1 MNHAYD
7 LILRQAQLI
16 DGTVADV
23 GIRDGRFA
31 AIAPR
36 LGEADQ
42 DRDCQGKLLLGGLHD
57 HHLHLLATAAKL
69 QSADLTAQIDPTAI
83 KSILQ
88 AKAGSTPPG
97 EWLRATGYDERAA
110 GIPDRVTLDQWVS
123 DRPMRIQDRTGALW
137 LLNSAAIALIGPAPW
152 PEGVEL
158 DQKGAATGR
167 IWRGD
172 AWLRT
177 QIAHKTPSI
186 ATLSRQLAA
195 WGVTAVTDAGAQ
207 NGPEE
212 AAILA
217 HSYRDGTL
225 RQRLTIMGRE
235 DLPAG
240 KDYHLG
246 PVKLLFDE
254 RNFPDPAS
262 IATRIE
268 TARTLGR
275 AVAAHC
281 VTEAELL
288 FYLAALDLA
297 GGAGPG
303 DRIEH
308 GSMIAQSLLADIAGA
323 GLTVVANPGFIA
335 LRGDRYLSEID
346 VEDRPNLQRLASLKN
361 AGIAVLAGSDAPY
374 GPINPW
380 VTIRAAMFRQTP
392 AGALL
397 GAGEALSGLQAL
409 GLYSAA
415 NPLKIGALADCC
427 AVRMDWQSHVAETL
441 DPNPVEL
448 TLIGGRVQNTCAI
461 SHGR

>member
-23 GIRDGRFA
+23 GIRDGQFA
-31 AIAPR
+31 AIAPC
-36 LGEADQ
+36 LGKSDQ
-42 DRDCQGKLLLGGLHD
+42 DQDCQGKLLLGGLHD

-69 QSADLTAQIDPTAI
+69 QSADLTGQVDPAAI
-83 KSILQ
+83 RSILQ

-110 GIPDRVTLDQWVS
+110 GIPDHVTLDQWVS

-186 ATLSRQLAA
+186 ATLSQQLAA
-195 WGVTAVTDAGAQ
+195 WGVTALTDAGAQ

-217 HSYRDGTL
+217 QSCRDGTL

-235 DLPAG
+235 DLPTG
-240 KDYHLG
+240 KEYHLG

-262 IATRIE
+262 IASRI
-268 TARTLGR
+268 TAARTLGR

-297 GGAGPG
+297 GGAMPG

-308 GSMIAQSLLADIAGA
+308 GSMIAQSLLPDIAKA
-323 GLTVVANPGFIA
+323 GLIVVANPGFIA
-335 LRGDRYLSEID
+335 LRGDRYLSEIEP
-346 VEDRPNLQRLASLKN
+346 EDRPNLQRLASLKN

-397 GAGEALSGLQAL
+397 GAEEVLSGLQAL
-409 GLYSAA
+409 GLFSAA

-427 AVRMDWQSHVAETL
+427 AVRMDWQRHAADTL

-448 TLIGGRVQNTCAI
+448 TLIGGRAQDTSAI